1 MGFEVGELSLCVS
14 CIFIGDGGEGTSRWR
29 CLAVGVELVLGVL
42 ASELQVVAVVGV
54 YSELHD
60 VMPGA
65 VLVLELVIVAVHL
78 TVVAHLEVA
87 CRELNREVLVLSA
100 AFALAVV
107 QTRSQVR
114 VLPLA
119 FVDRAGALRSTF

>member
-1 MGFEVGELSLCVS
+1 M
-14 CIFIGDGGEGTSRWR
+14 RR

-54 YSELHD
+54 YRELHD

-78 TVVAHLEVA
+78 TVVAHLWLWS
-87 CRELNREVLVLSA
+87 CGSFSGRR
-100 AFALAVV
+100 F
-107 QTRSQVR
+107 Q
-114 VLPLA
+114 
-119 FVDRAGALRSTF
+119 DAGQCFD